1 MARDADLGGFGLG
14 LLVLG
19 LGGLGAAYMFLRS
32 RPSGSPREP
41 VSRRPSG
48 QFLGIDG
55 ERVLIFGDSLA
66 HPGADAGPT
75 ITDVT
80 VPAAMASSSA
90 PGAVFAARLLEGV
103 DTGGQH
109 AQAVRINARVGR
121 SARSFLLNED
131 SASLLARDKTFSPT
145 KVIVMLG
152 TNDIDR
158 GTGTTALGQTKDAMR
173 QIRDAYRAMGAEV
186 VAIGPP
192 SYQSDRYTQGAPAM
206 LAAMREVF
214 GADRTLDARPLTVG
228 AGRSG
233 DGVHFTQAG
242 AALAGKQ
249 LTRAVTAQGGAVV

>member
-1 MARDADLGGFGLG
+1 MGRNGSGFGGIGLALG
-14 LLVLG
+14 I
-19 LGGLGAAYMFLRS
+19 GGLGAYLFLRS
-32 RPSGSPREP
+32 RSASGSGSGSPREAAQR
-41 VSRRPSG
+41 SSASG
-48 QFLGIDG
+48 KPFIDVDG
-55 ERVLIFGDSLA
+55 ERVLIFGDSLS

-75 ITDVT
+75 VTDVKAT
-80 VPAAMASSSA
+80 ASAISSA
-90 PGAVFAARLLEGV
+90 PGAVLAARLLSGT
-103 DTGGQH
+103 DTGGQR

-121 SARSFLLNED
+121 SARSFLLSEGGT
-131 SASLLARDKTFSPT
+131 SLLAADRTFKPT

-158 GTGTTALGQTKDAMR
+158 GTSTAALGQTKDAMR

-192 SYQSDRYTQGAPAM
+192 SYLSASYTRGARAM

-228 AGRSG
+228 AGRAG
-233 DGVHFTQAG
+233 DGVHFTASG

-249 LTRAVTAQGGAVV
+249 IAQALTT